1 MVECGKAVYPW
12 PGLAPGRRVR
22 VVAGSL
28 AGVTGTLRRKSGKRY
43 LAVGVELIGQSVAV
57 ELDKE
62 VNLVS

>member
-1 MVECGKAVYPW
+1 
-12 PGLAPGRRVR
+12 
-22 VVAGSL
+22 
-28 AGVTGTLRRKSGKRY
+28 